1 MTKDR
6 ENYRLK
12 KQLEQIEKS
21 AGRGTELITLYV
33 PAEKQISDVTNYLR
47 NEYAQ
52 SSNIKSKGT
61 RKNVMAAIE
70 SIIGR
75 LKHYRKAPRNG
86 MVFFVGHA
94 QVGGDQTRMVTYI
107 LEPPD
112 PIKTFLYRCDSRF
125 YTDIIRETLA
135 EKDLFGLVV
144 IDRKEATI
152 GLLRGKAVQS
162 LKNVQSLV
170 PSKHRM
176 GGQSARR
183 FERLIEIAAHEFFV
197 KIGDLVNESFL
208 GLKGMNGILVGG
220 PGATKRFFVEKDY
233 LHHEL
238 KKKIIDTFDTGYTD
252 EYGLKELVENAKGAL
267 SDAELMKEKR
277 LVQRVFDEIRKPD
290 GLVAYG
296 ENEVRGAL
304 DLGAVET
311 LVLSEGMGKFR
322 IKEKCESCAND
333 FELTIGNEESVKCPN
348 CGESVDVTER
358 LDIVEELL
366 QKAETS
372 NSKYELISTDS
383 EEGQMFL
390 KAFGGVAAI
399 LRYRVN

>member
-1 MTKDR
+1 MSMDKKK
-6 ENYRLK
+6 YRLK
-12 KQLEQIEKS
+12 KQLEEIEKC

-33 PAEKQISDVTNYLR
+33 PGSKQISDVTNYLK

-75 LKHYRKAPRNG
+75 LRQYRKAPPNG
-86 MVFFVGHA
+86 MVFFVGHN
-94 QVGGDQTRMVTYI
+94 QIGGDQTRMVTFI
-107 LEPPD
+107 LEPSE
-112 PIKTFLYRCDSRF
+112 PIQTFLYRCDSRF
-125 YTDIIRETLA
+125 FTDIIRETLA
-135 EKDLFGLVV
+135 DKDRFGLVV
-144 IDRKEATI
+144 IDRQEATI
-152 GLLRGKAVQS
+152 GLFGGKSVQT

-197 KIGDLVNESFL
+197 KIGDLANESFL
-208 GLKGMNGILVGG
+208 GLKDMNGILVGG

-238 KKKIIDTFDTGYTD
+238 KKKIVDTFDTGYTD
-252 EYGLKELVENAKGAL
+252 EYGLKELVENAKVAL

-277 LVQRVFDEIRKPD
+277 LVQKVFDEIRKPD
-290 GLVAYG
+290 GLVAFG
-296 ENEVRGAL
+296 ENEVRTVL
-304 DLGAVET
+304 DQGAVET
-311 LVLSEGMGKFR
+311 LVLSEGMSKFR
-322 IKEKCESCAND
+322 IKEKCESCGND
-333 FELTIGNEESVKCPN
+333 FELTIGDEEDVKCPN
-348 CGESVDVTER
+348 CGESVEVTES

-383 EEGQMFL
+383 EEGKMFL